1 MEILS
6 IILASKGKK
15 IKLMGMVTWAKY
27 NNQRLERVVTEIPIK
42 ENSKISL
49 VILIKEHQQSKI
61 TTYILPLQNQMNQPL
76 LKFFLHTRSNMS
88 RNHLHIQWS
97 KHWLLDLETF
107 MQLGVKIQCLKPLLD
122 RPLNQVNQRRYLIC
136 MTICTFLLWTANI
149 PWLES

>member
-49 VILIKEHQQSKI
+49 VILIKEHQ
-61 TTYILPLQNQMNQPL
+61 
-76 LKFFLHTRSNMS
+76 
-88 RNHLHIQWS
+88 
-97 KHWLLDLETF
+97 
-107 MQLGVKIQCLKPLLD
+107 
-122 RPLNQVNQRRYLIC
+122 
-136 MTICTFLLWTANI
+136 
-149 PWLES
+149 